1 MTEPRSTCLE
11 NRALERTNYFHGMLM
26 TQDEFETEQEYFLDK
41 ARANNRLHG
50 WGVVCG
56 LAVEP
61 TLPPS
66 DMVVVQPGV
75 ALDCCGR
82 EIVLMEPTNLRVAG
96 EGSRIENPGTVFVVI
111 EYGEDGIHPSP
122 VIGPEEPA
130 SQPRRIRESPR
141 LAATMVRPEEPKGTP
156 PGNDG
161 VVPCPECVDPR
172 LTLAGIDVREPGPT
186 SQDRIDNSQRRNV
199 HSRHEAE
206 PPTEVVDLD
215 PVVAAELDSLQRRIA
230 ALTAGVATLAVAMTV
245 ALVRPRG
252 GRS

>member
-1 MTEPRSTCLE
+1 LE
-11 NRALERTNYFHGMLM
+11 NRASERTNYFYGMLM

-41 ARANNRLHG
+41 TRAHNRLHG

-66 DMVVVQPGV
+66 DMVVVQPGA

-82 EIVLMEPTNLRVAG
+82 EIVLMEPINLRVAG
-96 EGSRIENPGTVFVVI
+96 DASRVENPGTVFVVI
-111 EYGEDGIHPSP
+111 EYGEDGIHLSP

-130 SQPRRIRESPR
+130 SQPSRIREIPR
-141 LAATMVRPEEPKGTP
+141 LAATRVRPEEPKASP

-161 VVPCPECVDPR
+161 VVPCPECPDPR

-186 SQDRIDNSQRRNV
+186 TQDRIDNSQRRNI

-206 PPTEVVDLD
+206 PPTEVADRD
-215 PVVAAELDSLQRRIA
+215 PVVAAELDSLQRRVA
-230 ALTAGVATLAVAMTV
+230 ALTAGVATLAVGTTV
-245 ALVRPRG
+245 ALLRSRG
-252 GRS
+252 SRS